1 MPRELAGDQMANQR
15 GCPWAPGPRPWNR
28 PTRGDSQLSSCRDSA
43 VTQVAVWLAD
53 ASGLPQG
60 PPGGRAALEG
70 FPVPTHR
77 ADRRCLREPVRGEEV
92 PAHCHGMVRT
102 RARSAPCPA
111 CPRLPLRPLAL
122 RALPRPGPTA
132 SDINASFL
140 LAGGGEGWQEFVP
153 VGSDCGFVS
162 VWMAE
167 SSLAESRTEETKR
180 SQKEVE
186 RVCCGDGPW
195 QAGVWEGGLCSACS
209 LGGMPRPTASSSL
222 LPRLASAA
230 ET

>member
-1 MPRELAGDQMANQR
+1 MACR
-15 GCPWAPGPRPWNR
+15 CFRTAPRPAGR
-28 PTRGDSQLSSCRDSA
+28 SSCTGGLPSAHTSCGSSMSMRTCTRGGSACSLS
-43 VTQVAVWLAD
+43 WN
-53 ASGLPQG
+53 
-60 PPGGRAALEG
+60 
-70 FPVPTHR
+70 
-77 ADRRCLREPVRGEEV
+77 
-92 PAHCHGMVRT
+92 GMH
-102 RARSAPCPA
+102 PCPF
-111 CPRLPLRPLAL
+111 CPLPSLSPPPLRPLTL
-122 RALPRPGPTA
+122 QALPRPGPTA

-140 LAGGGEGWQEFVP
+140 LAGGGEGWWEFVP

-167 SSLAESRTEETKR
+167 SSLAESRTGETKR

-209 LGGMPRPTASSSL
+209 LGEMPRPTASSSL